1 MSGPTVL
8 VVDDNQLNLELVG
21 FVLAADGW
29 QVLTAVDAPA
39 ALHSLSLRQPDLILM
54 DIQLPGMDGLALTRL
69 LKGQP
74 ATRAIPIVAFTAYAM
89 KGDELRMRS
98 AGCEAY
104 VSKPVDV
111 TTLAARLRS
120 CLVQTG

>member
-8 VVDDNQLNLELVG
+8 VVDDNLLNLELVG

>member
-1 MSGPTVL
+1 MRRTRHPPGTLFHESG
-8 VVDDNQLNLELVG
+8 G
-21 FVLAADGW
+21 DG
-29 QVLTAVDAPA
+29 
-39 ALHSLSLRQPDLILM
+39 SES
-54 DIQLPGMDGLALTRL
+54 
-69 LKGQP
+69 QP

-120 CLVQTG
+120 HLPQTG

>member
-8 VVDDNQLNLELVG
+8 VVDDNLLNLELVG

-29 QVLTAVDAPA
+29 QVLTAVDATA

-69 LKGQP
+69 LKAQP

-120 CLVQTG
+120 HLPQTG